1 MSKTARRAEALARED
16 KPRPGD
22 AGGPA
27 EMPVEAQRAEAEEE
41 TGKEE
46 TGKDACPAFTIRAD
60 SPFGMRVM
68 VHLTHWAHG
77 DHLASPELKAAFQE
91 KMREFELWREA
102 HK

>member
-1 MSKTARRAEALARED
+1 MSKKSEREASARED
-16 KPRPGD
+16 E
-22 AGGPA
+22 AA
-27 EMPVEAQRAEAEEE
+27 E
-41 TGKEE
+41 
-46 TGKDACPAFTIRAD
+46 DACPTFTIRAD

-102 HK
+102 HP